1 MKASPWKLPK
11 QATNGSGMTIPV
23 AELLHLTKSSDDAAL
38 SSPVLVG
45 EVAAVGSSI
54 SPDDGVGV
62 ASGSSNPV
70 VVDQGVATY
79 FGC

>member
-45 EVAAVGSSI
+45 EVAAIGSSI
-54 SPDDGVGV
+54 SPNDGVGV
-62 ASGSSNPV
+62 ASGNPV
-70 VVDQGVATY
+70 VVDQGVATC